1 MAELKLIVGPRRF
14 STWSLRPW
22 LVLKRAGAD
31 FETVEIDFTTPVGH
45 VELKAVSPSG
55 LVPLLQVDGETIWDS
70 LAISEWAAERFPEA
84 RLWPAAPTARALAR
98 SATAE
103 MHGGFIQ
110 LRTALTMN
118 GGHLMVGDSRSE
130 APSHVAAEDDIRRL
144 IGLWREMRER
154 FGADGPWL
162 FGDWS
167 IADAFFTPVAT
178 RFRHYG
184 VDLAALGDDGT
195 AAAYAATLLADADFR
210 AWEAEALRNL

>member
-1 MAELKLIVGPRRF
+1 MTELKLIVGPRRF

-22 LVLKRAGAD
+22 LVLKRARAV
-31 FETVEIDFTTPVGH
+31 FETVEIDFTTPEGH
-45 VELKAVSPSG
+45 AALKAASPSG

-70 LAISEWAAERFPEA
+70 LAISEWAAERFPDA
-84 RLWPAAPTARALAR
+84 RLWPVDPTARALAR

-118 GGHLMVGDSRSE
+118 GGHLMVGEDRSE
-130 APSHVAAEDDIRRL
+130 TPSHIGAEDDIRRL
-144 IGLWREMRER
+144 IALWREMRER
-154 FGADGPWL
+154 FGGAGPWL
-162 FGDWS
+162 FGEWS
-167 IADAFFTPVAT
+167 VADAFFAPVAT

-195 AAAYAATLLADADFR
+195 AAAYAAALLEDPHFQE
-210 AWEAEALRNL
+210 WEAEAL

>member
-1 MAELKLIVGPRRF
+1 MADLQLIVGPRRF

-22 LVLKRAGAD
+22 LVLKRAGAA
-31 FETVEIDFTTPVGH
+31 FETVEIDFTTPDGH
-45 VELKAVSPSG
+45 AELKAASPSG

-70 LAISEWAAERFPEA
+70 LAISEWAAERFPQA
-84 RLWPAAPTARALAR
+84 DLWPADPTTRALAR

-110 LRTALTMN
+110 LRTALTLN
-118 GGHLMVGDSRSE
+118 GGHLMAGEARSE
-130 APSHVAAEDDIRRL
+130 APSHIGAEDDIRRL
-144 IGLWREMRER
+144 IALWREMRGR
-154 FGADGPWL
+154 FGASGPWL
-162 FGDWS
+162 FGTWS

-195 AAAYAATLLADADFR
+195 AAAYAVTLLDDPCFR
-210 AWEAEALRNL
+210 EWEAEALKAI